1 MNYYEIL
8 GVGPRA
14 THDEIKRAFRKQS
27 FEKHPDK
34 NPNCKDEYLKINEAY
49 ETLKDKEKRDMYDFN
64 CSYMSPNT
72 PSGLD
77 HQDIGNMNMDI
88 NNIFSDMISS
98 MIDKGVK
105 KGKGKQINE
114 FAAVF
119 GMPGKD
125 ENMQFDPSIFMNPEM
140 SFQSFQVTPPDDILI
155 EQTISY
161 QQSYNGCYVPINI
174 EREITKGRMRKTETE
189 TIYMNIEKG
198 TDENEIITISE
209 KGNVKDGISGD
220 IKVKILLEKHRDYT
234 RRGIDLVL
242 HKSITFKESLCGF
255 EFNLEHINGRSI
267 KFTSSRGKVLQNGD
281 EKVIDKLGF
290 QRGEQVGNLILSFN
304 VIEPETLSEEQLKLI
319 EEVF

>member
-1 MNYYEIL
+1 MNYYDIL

-14 THDEIKRAFRKQS
+14 TQDEIKRAFRKQS

-49 ETLKDKEKRDMYDFN
+49 ETLKDKEKRNVYDFN
-64 CSYMSPNT
+64 CNFVTHNT
-72 PSGLD
+72 PNGFD
-77 HQDIGNMNMDI
+77 QDVDI

-98 MIDKGVK
+98 LIDKGVK

-125 ENMQFDPSIFMNPEM
+125 ENVQFDPSIFMNPEM
-140 SFQSFQVTPPDDILI
+140 SFQSFPVSPPDDIFI

-189 TIYMNIEKG
+189 TIYINIEKG
-198 TDENEIITISE
+198 TDENEIITVSE
-209 KGNVKDGISGD
+209 KGNINDGLSSD

-234 RRGIDLVL
+234 RKGIDLVL

>member
-8 GVGPRA
+8 EVGPRA
-14 THDEIKRAFRKQS
+14 THDEIKRAFRSKS

-49 ETLKDKEKRDMYDFN
+49 QTLGDKEKRQIYDFN
-64 CSYMSPNT
+64 YINSANSPNIVDY
-72 PSGLD
+72 PEVE
-77 HQDIGNMNMDI
+77 NMNI
-88 NNIFSDMISS
+88 NHIFSEMLSS
-98 MIDKGVK
+98 VIDKGVK
-105 KGKGKQINE
+105 KGKGKQIND

-125 ENMQFDPSIFMNPEM
+125 ENVQFDPSIFMNPEM
-140 SFQSFQVTPPDDILI
+140 TFNSFQEVPDEIFVEQV
-155 EQTISY
+155 ISY
-161 QQSYNGCYVPINI
+161 QQSYQGCYIPINI
-174 EREITKGRMRKTETE
+174 EREITRGRMRKTETE

-209 KGNVKDGISGD
+209 KGNIKDGISSD
-220 IKVKILLEKHRDYT
+220 IKVKIILQKHREYT

-255 EFNLEHINGRSI
+255 EFNLEHINGKSI
-267 KFTSSRGKVLQNGD
+267 KFTSSRGNVLQNGD

-290 QRGEQVGNLILSFN
+290 YRAEQVGNLILSFH
-304 VIEPETLSEEQLKLI
+304 VIQPETLSEKQLKLI
-319 EEVF
+319 EDVF